1 MYKIFLCWRYLRT
14 RWIALASVVSVTLG
28 VATMIVVNSVME
40 GFATEMQD
48 RIHGILSDVV
58 FESNNLEGFYDADAH
73 MTRIRE
79 VAGKYIAGMTP
90 TVAVP
95 GQLAFE
101 VDGHMQTRHV
111 SYIGVDPN
119 TYGSVSDFS
128 RYLRHPKNRK
138 QLDFQLRDGGYEA
151 GEGESA
157 DVRGAGWPHRWRKNE
172 QAKTAAATAPVTT
185 AVASTAAAEPP
196 PEILVRD
203 GYKYHRAREV
213 LVIEDAVAGQKP
225 ANPFASPFAARDK
238 VAAFDPARDTHSGI
252 ILGIGLARVIST
264 DGKKFLVLPGDDVK
278 VTVPT
283 AATPPK
289 TSFDTFTIVDLYES
303 QMTEYDANF
312 IFMPLRRLQ
321 ELRGMIAPQTGIG
334 NVTSIQIKLHNEAD
348 GTTVRELL
356 REAFP
361 GGFYSVHTWSD
372 KQGPL
377 LAAVRMQTVIL
388 NILLFLIITVAGFGI
403 LATFCMI
410 VAEKTRDIG
419 ILRSLGAS
427 SDGILG
433 IFLTYGLSLGMVG
446 SGVGLVIGLIFVANI
461 NRIADLL
468 ARVTGREVFDPSIY
482 YFQEIPTIVEP
493 LTVSWIV
500 AGAMLIAV
508 VASLLPAFR
517 AASLHPV
524 EALRNE

>member
-1 MYKIFLCWRYLRT
+1 MYKLFLCWRYLKT
-14 RWIALASVVSVTLG
+14 RWIALASIVSVTLG
-28 VATMIVVNSVME
+28 VATMIVVNSVMA
-40 GFATEMQD
+40 GFTTEMQD

-58 FESNNLEGFYDADAH
+58 FESNNLEGFYDPDAH
-73 MTRIRE
+73 MKRIRE

-101 VDGHMQTRHV
+101 VDGHLQTRHV
-111 SYIGVDPN
+111 TYIGVDPT

-128 RYLRHPKNRK
+128 RYLRHPKSREHLNFEL
-138 QLDFQLRDGGYEA
+138 QDGGYEA
-151 GEGESA
+151 GEGEPAEVASS
-157 DVRGAGWPHRWRKNE
+157 GWPRRKQQSE
-172 QAKTAAATAPVTT
+172 AAKVAPVRASAAATAGSEALAAVT
-185 AVASTAAAEPP
+185 
-196 PEILVRD
+196 PEVLVRD
-203 GYKYHRAREV
+203 GYKYHRTRQIEV
-213 LVIEDAVAGQKP
+213 NGQP
-225 ANPFASPFAARDK
+225 ANTSVPKRPFAARDK
-238 VAAFDPARDTHSGI
+238 VVAFDPATETRSGI
-252 ILGIGLARVIST
+252 ILGIGLSRVSGT

-289 TSFDTFTIVDLYES
+289 TSFDTFTVVDLYES

-312 IFMPLRRLQ
+312 IFMPLTRLQ
-321 ELRGMIAPQTGIG
+321 EMRGMIAPLTKIG
-334 NVTSIQIKLHNEAD
+334 SVTSIQIKLHDDAD
-348 GTTVRELL
+348 GKVVRELL

-377 LAAVRMQTVIL
+377 LAAVAMQTVIL
-388 NILLFLIITVAGFGI
+388 NILLFLIIAVAGFGI
-403 LATFCMI
+403 LAIFCMI

-419 ILRSLGAS
+419 ILKSLGAS
-427 SDGILG
+427 SRGVMG
-433 IFLTYGLSLGMVG
+433 IFVTYGLSLGIVG
-446 SGVGLVIGLIFVANI
+446 SGAGLIIGLIFVANI

-468 ARVTGREVFDPSIY
+468 ARATGQEVFDPSIY
-482 YFQEIPTIVEP
+482 YFQEIPTIVKP

-500 AGAMLIAV
+500 AGAMAIAV
-508 VASLLPAFR
+508 VASLLPARR
-517 AASLHPV
+517 AARLQPV